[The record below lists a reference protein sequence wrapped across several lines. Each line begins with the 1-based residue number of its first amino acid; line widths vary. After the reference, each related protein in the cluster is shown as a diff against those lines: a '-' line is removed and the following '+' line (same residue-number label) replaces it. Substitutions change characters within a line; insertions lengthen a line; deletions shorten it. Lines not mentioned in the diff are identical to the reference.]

1 MEGRWEREVQ
11 EESNIPS
18 RRDLHEDTNRS
29 TELESSVTCMTQDM
43 LMMKEK
49 MEMMMNAIKG

>member
-1 MEGRWEREVQ
+1 M
-11 EESNIPS
+11 
-18 RRDLHEDTNRS
+18 HEDTNRS
-29 TELESSVTCMTQDM
+29 SELESSVICMTHDM

>member
-1 MEGRWEREVQ
+1 M
-11 EESNIPS
+11 
-18 RRDLHEDTNRS
+18 HEDTNRS
-29 TELESSVTCMTQDM
+29 TELESSVICMTQDM